1 MRTEVPDYFEET
13 SLTSEPYVQVDENLS
28 ARIAKMWLSDGIN
41 LVHTDPSGLQI
52 MAQVSDGRIV
62 GYAACDAQHNPLIIA
77 VGEQRATLNSRSAVR
92 VLDLH
97 GKVLRT
103 YLMPTPRRAS

>member
-13 SLTSEPYVQVDENLS
+13 NLTCEPYVPVDENLAAKI
-28 ARIAKMWLSDGIN
+28 ARMWLSDGIN

-62 GYAACDAQHNPLIIA
+62 GYSACDAQRNPLIVA
-77 VGEQRATLNSRSAVR
+77 VGEQRAISNSRSAVM

-97 GKVLRT
+97 GRKLRT
-103 YLMPTPRRAS
+103 YLMPTPRRAG